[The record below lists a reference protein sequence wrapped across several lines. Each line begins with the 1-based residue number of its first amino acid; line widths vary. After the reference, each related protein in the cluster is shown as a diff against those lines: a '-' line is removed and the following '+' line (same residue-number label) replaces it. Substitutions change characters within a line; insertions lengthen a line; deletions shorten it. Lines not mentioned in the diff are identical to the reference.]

1 MRIGFLFAVLLVHTP
16 QVIAEISKVIVDLPN
31 DVDWVKVSDHSDDDT
46 YLREWIPSGTSIE
59 DTSWLIVEQKL
70 SLKKKTSA
78 KRFIKNMM
86 KLAQNACTDVSYNG
100 PKKITVEKYKTYW
113 VRIFCA
119 NQHNKPYGL
128 VTEQRVIVE
137 GKTVFVI
144 TSELR
149 TAPSSVAGVFTLGDN
164 ESPKAYFE
172 RLKKSAFVAIES
184 VRIIADPG
192 P

>member
-1 MRIGFLFAVLLVHTP
+1 MRIGVLFAVLLVYTP

-31 DVDWVKVSDHSDDDT
+31 DVDWVKITDNSDDDM
-46 YLREWIPSGTSIE
+46 YLREWIPSGTTVE
-59 DTSWLIVEQKL
+59 DAEWLIVEQKFL
-70 SLKKKTSA
+70 LKKKTSA
-78 KRFIKNMM
+78 KRYIRNMM
-86 KLAQNACTDVSYNG
+86 KFAKAACTDVLYNG
-100 PKKITVEKYKTYW
+100 PEKIAIEKHKTYW

-119 NQHNKPYGL
+119 EQHGKPYGL

-149 TAPSSVAGVFTLGDN
+149 TAPSSVAGTFVLGKN
-164 ESPKAYFE
+164 ESFE
-172 RLKKSAFVAIES
+172 ALQERITKSAALAREF
-184 VRIIADPG
+184 VRIIANPS